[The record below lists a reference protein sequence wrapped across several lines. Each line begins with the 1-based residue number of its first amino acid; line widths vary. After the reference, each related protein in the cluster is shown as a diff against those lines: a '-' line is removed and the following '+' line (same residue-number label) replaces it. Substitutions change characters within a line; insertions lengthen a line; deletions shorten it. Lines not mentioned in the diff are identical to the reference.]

1 MLGKHESKTNAIL
14 WQINQIFGD
23 YHSSC
28 LCTVF
33 TSTNNSLTRRTL
45 ATRKY
50 HSMKTNMVDFCFKKK
65 RRKWQTLEKWVAYD
79 RANGL
84 YKSCKHRLDNW
95 NHNLAK
101 SIVSNNDFL
110 SSVKSKPVAAWIT
123 FCALFSTRSV
133 TRQLKLYHFY
143 DIYTLHM
150 RVSMRVCVCLRF
162 LLLNTQF

>member
-1 MLGKHESKTNAIL
+1 M
-14 WQINQIFGD
+14 
-23 YHSSC
+23 
-28 LCTVF
+28 
-33 TSTNNSLTRRTL
+33 
-45 ATRKY
+45 
-50 HSMKTNMVDFCFKKK
+50 
-65 RRKWQTLEKWVAYD
+65 EKWVAYD

-101 SIVSNNDFL
+101 SIVSNFL

-150 RVSMRVCVCLRF
+150 RVSMCVCLRF
-162 LLLNTQF
+162 LLLNSKFYPILGANNLFEKLWHENRNPINGHLVIKSVVCIWRSCCIFDPYSSVQIFTKHLCFRWYYAEGWWSETISRSI